1 MNGDVSRPIVTG
13 INFVMEAIMNTSQI
27 KVWDPFIR
35 IFHWSLVGLFVLA
48 YLTGE
53 TEGAIHNWAGYAIIL
68 LIATRIIWG
77 FVGSKHARFS
87 DFVRSPAAVL
97 RYLKGVLT
105 GNAPRILGHNP
116 AGGWM
121 VLLLLTS
128 ILATGGSGL
137 IVLGLE
143 GGGPLAGQIAPDGWV
158 VSVGNTLGAEEP
170 HVEQDEDDDAQEH
183 LGDRA
188 GSHSETIA
196 STNQGFESAEDAWE
210 EIHEFLA
217 NFTVFLVVLHVI
229 GVIFSSIV
237 HRENL
242 VRAMFTGKK
251 PAR

>member
-1 MNGDVSRPIVTG
+1 MNGDVSQPIVTG
-13 INFVMEAIMNTSQI
+13 INSVMEAVMNTPQI
-27 KVWDPFIR
+27 KVWDFFIR
-35 IFHWSLVGLFVLA
+35 VFHWTLVGLFALA

-53 TEGAIHNWAGYAIIL
+53 IEGAIHNWAGYAIML
-68 LIATRIIWG
+68 LIGARIIWG

-87 DFVRSPAAVL
+87 DFVRSPAAVM

-105 GNAPRILGHNP
+105 GDAPRTLGHNP

-158 VSVGNTLGAEEP
+158 VTVGNRLGGEESL
-170 HVEQDEDDDAQEH
+170 DEHEEDEKEH
-183 LGDRA
+183 ENDSDSSSGQ
-188 GSHSETIA
+188 SETML
-196 STNQGFESAEDAWE
+196 SKNQEFESAEDAWE

-217 NFTVFLVVLHVI
+217 NFTVFLIVLHVI
-229 GVIFSSIV
+229 GVIISSIV

-242 VRAMFTGKK
+242 VRAMITGKK